1 MGAYIIR
8 RLIQVVIILL
18 IVTIIIFG
26 AMQLLPG
33 GPMLLYI
40 NQFGIDQLT
49 QQDLDRFIHEY
60 GLDRPVIVQYF
71 DWFNDL
77 LHADFG
83 DSIVHRRPVSALLA
97 QALPIS
103 LYLGFLAVVISS
115 FFGITMGT
123 IAAVRRGTWLDTVVT
138 ISANIGMTIPIFWLG
153 VLTIYIFGLQLDW
166 LPLSGY
172 VSPFEDFLESTRR
185 VILPV
190 ACLCVIPIA
199 SVARQTRSSI
209 LEVVRQDYIRTAMS
223 KGLRER
229 VVIIKHV
236 MKNALIPIVTLIGI
250 QVPLIFGGQV
260 LIETVFNIPGLGRL
274 TVNGVLGQDLSVVMA
289 CCLIIAIMTVFS
301 NLIVDISYGWLD
313 PRIRYD

>member
-8 RLIQVVIILL
+8 RLIQVIIILIL
-18 IVTIIIFG
+18 VTIIIFG

-33 GPMLLYI
+33 GPLLLYI
-40 NQFGIDQLT
+40 NQFGIDQLN
-49 QQDLDRFIHEY
+49 QQDLERFIIEY

-71 DWFNDL
+71 DWLTDILSGDL
-77 LHADFG
+77 G
-83 DSIVHRRPVSALLA
+83 TSIVHHRSVGSLLA

-103 LYLGFLAVVISS
+103 LYLGFLTVVISS
-115 FFGITMGT
+115 FLGVTMGT

-138 ISANIGMTIPIFWLG
+138 VIANIGMTIPIFWLG

-166 LPLSGY
+166 FPISGY
-172 VSPFEDFLESTRR
+172 ESPLEDFWESTRH
-185 VILPV
+185 VVLPV
-190 ACLCVIPIA
+190 ACLSVIPIA

-223 KGLRER
+223 KGLLER

-250 QVPLIFGGQV
+250 QVPMIFGGQV

-274 TVNGVLGQDLSVVMA
+274 TVNAVLGQDMSVVMA
-289 CCLIIAIMTVFS
+289 CCLIISIMAVFS